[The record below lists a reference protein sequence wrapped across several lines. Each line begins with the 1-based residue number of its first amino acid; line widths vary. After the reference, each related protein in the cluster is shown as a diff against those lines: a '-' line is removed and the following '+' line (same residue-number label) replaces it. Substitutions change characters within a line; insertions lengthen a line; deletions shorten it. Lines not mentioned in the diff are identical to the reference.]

1 MDDLTPLKTHQPCP
15 DCGSSDALTLNTNGT
30 TKCYSCGD
38 FTSTND
44 PVVGEVEDNFVK
56 GKIMPLPKRGI
67 HEETCKKYN
76 YRIGE
81 VNGQTVHIANYC
93 DLNKKV
99 VAQKYRYADK
109 TFKCNGSPT
118 HFFGQHLFPNGGKRL
133 VITEGEIDCL
143 TVSQVQNNTWE
154 VVSLSSGVQSAKS
167 LFKRQLEWLNKFEE
181 IVLMFDS
188 DEVGKQGME
197 DVAHII
203 PAGKCKIA
211 NLPMK
216 DANELLLAE
225 QPKEILKAIWN
236 AKVWGLDAIVG
247 GDELYERLTSPKNFE
262 SIPYP
267 FEGLNKVTR
276 GIRTG
281 EIITFCAGS
290 GIGKSQICK
299 EVAYNILTTTDKK
312 IGYIALEE
320 SVERTGNGIIGLHLN
335 KLLHLDNFD
344 DNEEY
349 RAAYEATVGN
359 GRFFLYD
366 HWGSIEGDK
375 LVGHIRY
382 MAKSLDVEYIVL
394 DHISIVI
401 SGSSEGDERRM
412 IDNLMT
418 KLRALVEECK
428 IGVILVSHLKRP
440 EGRGHEDGATT
451 SVAQLRG
458 SAGIAQLSDM
468 VIGLERNQQDV
479 ESKHLTSVRVL
490 KNRFSGDTGVACN
503 LRWQVETGR
512 LTEEKFIEGETG
524 ENYF

>member
-1 MDDLTPLKTHQPCP
+1 MASLTALKTHQPCP
-15 DCGSSDALTLNTNGT
+15 ECGSSDALTLNTDGS
-30 TKCYSCGD
+30 TKCYSC
-38 FTSTND
+38 STWTASNSND
-44 PVVGEVEDNFVK
+44 VEQLDKKFVQ
-56 GKIMPLPKRGI
+56 GSLMPLPKRGI

-76 YRIGE
+76 YRIGQ
-81 VNGQTVHIANYC
+81 VNGETVHIANFY
-93 DLNKKV
+93 DTNKKL

-167 LFKRQLEWLNKFEE
+167 LFKRHLEWLNKFEE

-188 DEVGKQGME
+188 DDVGKQAME

-203 PAGKCKIA
+203 PAGKCKVA

-236 AKVWGLDAIVG
+236 AKVWGLDAIVRG
-247 GDELYERLTSPKNFE
+247 SELYERLTSPKNFE

-267 FEGLNKVTR
+267 FTGLNKVTR

-281 EIITFCAGS
+281 EIICIAAGS

-299 EVAYNILTTTDKK
+299 EITYNILTTTDKRM
-312 IGYIALEE
+312 GYIALEE

-344 DNEEY
+344 ANDEY
-349 RAAYEATVGN
+349 KEAYEATVGN

-366 HWGSIEGDK
+366 HWGSLEGDK

-468 VIGLERNQQDV
+468 VIGLERNQQD
-479 ESKHLTSVRVL
+479 EENRHITSVRVL

-503 LRWQVETGR
+503 LRWQSETGR
-512 LTEEKFIEGETG
+512 LTEEKLIEGDTG
-524 ENYF
+524 ETYF